1 MSKGISA
8 SPLPDTEKS
17 TPTRLVPGDELG
29 SAESS
34 NGEIEPDD
42 AGDAEIVDG
51 EPVDDV
57 PEVIEER
64 HRMSLELRAGPLPDP
79 EAFAAYEAAY
89 PGAADRILSMA
100 EAEFAHQHQM
110 EDRRR
115 EAVEDILLAV
125 IKWAPLIAGVVF
137 AGIIAVAILVIVRGE
152 ALLGVGVGFAD
163 LVIGALMYESAMGTR
178 RARKDRRSG
187 D

>member
-64 HRMSLELRAGPLPDP
+64 HRMDLEFRAARCPTRRRSLPTKPPIRVLPT
-79 EAFAAYEAAY
+79 ESCRWRKQNSRISTKWKT
-89 PGAADRILSMA
+89 GAARRLKTFFSLS
-100 EAEFAHQHQM
+100 
-110 EDRRR
+110 
-115 EAVEDILLAV
+115 
-125 IKWAPLIAGVVF
+125 
-137 AGIIAVAILVIVRGE
+137 
-152 ALLGVGVGFAD
+152 
-163 LVIGALMYESAMGTR
+163 S
-178 RARKDRRSG
+178 SG
-187 D
+187 HR